1 MIRLLADVLPIDPE
15 RERVIIREYYRDV
28 TDSIDSI
35 QNVVQQ
41 VNDNVTGSGGGHH
54 SLPFI
59 LGGILAALVGLAFLI
74 FMVRSYRQ
82 RGQQQLG
89 YNRA

>member
-1 MIRLLADVLPIDPE
+1 MIRLLADILPFDPDEERRVAERLRTVVVDTID
-15 RERVIIREYYRDV
+15 
-28 TDSIDSI
+28 TI
-35 QNVVQQ
+35 QGAIPQADGVS
-41 VNDNVTGSGGGHH
+41 GSGGGHH

-59 LGGILAALVGLAFLI
+59 LGGILAALIGLAFLI

-89 YNRA
+89 YTRA